1 MPFHRC
7 LAALVASPSAA
18 RCLPLLLTLL
28 SCHLVRAQCP
38 SGWDPAVGVP
48 GTNGTVFTSTL
59 WDPDGPGPLTPRV
72 VVGGLFTTAGGIAAN
87 RIAMWDPAT
96 NTWSALG
103 SGMDNFVQ
111 CLAVL
116 PSGELVAGGGFS
128 TAGGVP
134 ARSIARWNGASWSAF
149 GGVTEA
155 LNGYV
160 NALAVLPGGA
170 LVAAGTFEFAGFSL
184 IGRIGQW
191 NGASWLPLGSG
202 LNNHVH
208 SLAVLPGGD
217 LIAGGYFSVAG
228 GVPADRIARWS
239 GASWSA
245 LGAGT
250 NGPVFALATLPSG
263 DLAVGGWFQ
272 SAGGAP
278 AANIA
283 RWTPGTGAWS
293 TFGSG
298 MGLEVSALT
307 VLANGELVAGGRFTF
322 ALGGPA
328 NFVARWN
335 GAAWVTVGAGPDSFV
350 RTLTAL
356 PGGGFVAGGSLLA
369 AGGAPAS
376 FLARACGTVS
386 WAPIGT
392 GCASIGGV
400 PLVPTLNVVSLP
412 QLGSPFTLAVG
423 NLGSGVPYMVTGFSA
438 TVQPLQPLGLGFGA
452 LCTGWPTPDLIQP
465 LVAVGG
471 TSSWGLV
478 VPNLPSLAGAQ
489 IWNQVV
495 VIDTFSY
502 ASNAG
507 VGELH

>member
-7 LAALVASPSAA
+7 LANVVASLSAA

-38 SGWDPAVGVP
+38 SGWDPAAGMP

-72 VVGGLFTTAGGIAAN
+72 VIGGLFTTAGGIAAN

-103 SGMDNFVQ
+103 SGMDNFVL

-128 TAGGVP
+128 TAGGLP
-134 ARSIARWNGASWSAF
+134 ARYIARWNGTSWSTF
-149 GGVTEA
+149 GGVTEE

-160 NALAVLPGGA
+160 HALAVLPGGG
-170 LVAAGTFEFAGFSL
+170 LVAAGSFEFAGFSL

-191 NGASWLPLGSG
+191 SGSSWLQLGTG
-202 LNNHVH
+202 LNNTVH

-217 LIAGGYFSVAG
+217 LVAGGHFSVAG
-228 GVPADRIARWS
+228 GVPANRIARWN

-250 NGPVFALATLPSG
+250 NGPVFAMANLPSG

-278 AANIA
+278 ASHIA
-283 RWTPGTGAWS
+283 RWTPSTGAWS
-293 TFGSG
+293 TFGAG
-298 MGLEVSALT
+298 LGLEVDALT
-307 VLANGELVAGGRFTF
+307 VLANGDLVAGGMFFVT
-322 ALGGPA
+322 LGGPA
-328 NFVARWN
+328 DYVARWN
-335 GAAWVTVGAGPDSFV
+335 GAAWVPVAAGTDTHV
-350 RTLTAL
+350 RALTAL
-356 PGGGFVAGGSLLA
+356 PGGGFVAAGQFSA

-376 FLARACGTVS
+376 FFARACGTVS
-386 WAPIGT
+386 WASMGT
-392 GCASIGGV
+392 GCASISGV
-400 PLVPTLNVVSLP
+400 PVVPTLNVVSLP

-423 NLGSGVPYMVTGFSA
+423 NLGSGVPYMVTGLSS
-438 TVQPLQPLGLGFGA
+438 TVLPLQPLGYGFGA
-452 LCTGWPTPDLIQP
+452 SCKLWPTPDVVQP

-471 TSSWGLV
+471 TSSWGFV
-478 VPNLPSLAGAQ
+478 IPNVPSLAGVQ

-495 VIDTFSY
+495 EIQAFSA